1 MQFTRRDIERK
12 IMSSGGSV
20 LNTTNMYTESTMK
33 KYNIILAQWVIDPEE
48 KKESRQ
54 NTLKSRDVIIKY
66 ARQNGWTV
74 KTDKRLGTRSLLIL
88 KTEIKKLR

>member
-1 MQFTRRDIERK
+1 
-12 IMSSGGSV
+12 MSSGGSV

>member
-20 LNTTNMYTESTMK
+20 LNTVNMYTESAMK

-54 NTLKSRDVIIKY
+54 NTLKSRYDVIKY

-74 KTDKRLGTRSLLIL
+74 RTGKRLGAGSLLIL
-88 KTEIKKLR
+88 KTEIFLC